1 MLGEGILMEIT
12 EKGYIFQNSKDDI
25 NTINGRHKLE
35 SCVYEWA
42 KGLLLADIQISD
54 FGNKIYGI
62 DYHKFNKL
70 HFDLGD
76 VDFLNFYVSTP
87 LEIMEFNE
95 IWK

>member
-1 MLGEGILMEIT
+1 MEIT
-12 EKGYIFQNSKDDI
+12 EKSYIFQNSKDNI
-25 NTINGRHKLE
+25 NTIVGRSKLE

-42 KGLLLADIQISD
+42 KGSLLADIQIRD

-70 HFDLGD
+70 HFNLGD
-76 VDFLNFYVSTP
+76 VDFLNLYISTP
-87 LEIMEFNE
+87 LEVMEFNE